1 MGLIPGRGTE
11 IPYAVQHGQE
21 QNLKKKKPYGK
32 TRMNFL
38 AHPVLFTEP
47 WAGLGGKLNALS

>member
-21 QNLKKKKPYGK
+21 QNLKKK
-32 TRMNFL
+32 NL
-38 AHPVLFTEP
+38 TE
-47 WAGLGGKLNALS
+47 KLE